1 MWGGSQHLPLFNI
14 VSRLATQSEG
24 KDRGHVL
31 KKNYDNLY
39 KRVIPR
45 LSEGPRCSRPV
56 VQPHPSFC
64 RGRANLGQNPFSMT
78 CLSGT
83 MAASLCDAKLD
94 TPHGLHKPNTHPRA
108 MHRNAEGARAVWP
121 ATSCKPNVLMRRA
134 TFLRKSM
141 FRGHECPCH
150 HHLFSFVSNCFLHN
164 SHRKISNPKAKQVPN
179 NPTPTNRWSR
189 RQCGGSS
196 RQKSSGGSEETAFF
210 TQS

>member
-45 LSEGPRCSRPV
+45 LSEGPGCSRPV

-150 HHLFSFVSNCFLHN
+150 HHLFSFVSNCVLHN
-164 SHRKISNPKAKQVPN
+164 SHRNSKSKGK
-179 NPTPTNRWSR
+179 T
-189 RQCGGSS
+189 SS
-196 RQKSSGGSEETAFF
+196 
-210 TQS
+210 

>member
-1 MWGGSQHLPLFNI
+1 MLP
-14 VSRLATQSEG
+14 TC
-24 KDRGHVL
+24 
-31 KKNYDNLY
+31 
-39 KRVIPR
+39 
-45 LSEGPRCSRPV
+45 CS
-56 VQPHPSFC
+56 QPHPSFC

-150 HHLFSFVSNCFLHN
+150 HHLFSFVSNCVLHN

-196 RQKSSGGSEETAFF
+196 RQESSGGSEETAFF